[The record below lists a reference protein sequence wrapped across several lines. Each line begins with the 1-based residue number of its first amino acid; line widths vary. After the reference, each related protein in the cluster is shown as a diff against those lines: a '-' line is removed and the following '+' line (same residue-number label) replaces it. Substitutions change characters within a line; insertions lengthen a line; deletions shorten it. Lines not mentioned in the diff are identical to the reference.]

1 MSRAGRPPAN
11 YRTSWGEIIIGLS
24 RGTDLRWRIIK
35 TGQKFTEHDET
46 LAIKKFKELVA
57 GQESKATLTIPDVG
71 DAMTL
76 RPSSFGVTLDA
87 QENAIEHTLDYR
99 ITETAVW
106 SWLREQLIK
115 DPVNASVKLGIP
127 EIRNLSAI
135 KVDKDIPLSDLISE
149 YLKRQHNKRTSI
161 QSVQAFKKF
170 MKFTQV
176 KSVMEMTTDK
186 LLGWQQYIDASNL
199 LPTTK
204 TYYYSRI
211 KIILSNG
218 IKYGFNANVLRQALD
233 RCRVLFTADTH
244 SKKNPTPIS
253 RDDFHKLLNAANNQF
268 KAILLVSLNCCLHLG
283 ETMALTWDEFDL
295 QRKCHISSRKKTGIT
310 RAAMLWEETIQAL
323 RGVRKTHSPDV
334 FVSYHGTRY
343 NRATAGNLFS
353 KLRIKADVSATVKFD
368 DIRDGAYTAATLCG
382 HDSERLS
389 RLLAGHSNYGLMD
402 NYVKR
407 NPEMVKPATDAVYKH
422 YFG

>member
-46 LAIKKFKELVA
+46 LAIKKFREMTSSHKPM
-57 GQESKATLTIPDVG
+57 ATLTVVDPVDPLV
-71 DAMTL
+71 L
-76 RPSSFGVTLDA
+76 RPVSFSTLLD
-87 QENAIEHTLDYR
+87 ENENKIESTFDYR
-99 ITETAVW
+99 IDETAVW
-106 SWLREQLIK
+106 SWVKQQLIN
-115 DPVNASVKLGIP
+115 DPITVSVKLGIP

-135 KVDKDIPLSDLISE
+135 KVEKDIQLSELLAE
-149 YLKRQHNKRTSI
+149 YLKRQPNKRTSRH
-161 QSVQAFKKF
+161 SGQAFEKF
-170 MKFTQV
+170 MKVVQV
-176 KSVMEMTTDK
+176 TSVMEMTTEK
-186 LLGWQQYIDASNL
+186 LLEYRQKIESSNL
-199 LPTTK
+199 SPSTK
-204 TYYYSRI
+204 NYYFSRV

-233 RCRVLFTADTH
+233 RCRVLFT
-244 SKKNPTPIS
+244 SEKQPPKNPTPIS
-253 RDDFHKLLNAANNQF
+253 REDFHKLFNSANSQF
-268 KAILLVSLNCCLHLG
+268 KAILLISLNCCLHLG
-283 ETMALTWDEFDL
+283 ETMALTWDEFDVK
-295 QRKCHISSRKKTGIT
+295 RRCHISSRRKTGIA
-310 RAAMLWEETIQAL
+310 RAAMLWDETLTAL
-323 RGVRKTHSPDV
+323 QGVRKTNSPYV
-334 FVSYHGTRY
+334 FVSYHGSKY

-353 KLRIKADVSATVKFD
+353 ELRDKAGVSAAVKFD

-382 HDSERLS
+382 QDSERLS

-402 NYVKR
+402 SYVKR

>member
-1 MSRAGRPPAN
+1 M
-11 YRTSWGEIIIGLS
+11 
-24 RGTDLRWRIIK
+24 
-35 TGQKFTEHDET
+35 
-46 LAIKKFKELVA
+46 
-57 GQESKATLTIPDVG
+57 
-71 DAMTL
+71 
-76 RPSSFGVTLDA
+76 
-87 QENAIEHTLDYR
+87 
-99 ITETAVW
+99 
-106 SWLREQLIK
+106 
-115 DPVNASVKLGIP
+115 KLGIP

-244 SKKNPTPIS
+244 SKKNPTPI
-253 RDDFHKLLNAANNQF
+253 
-268 KAILLVSLNCCLHLG
+268 
-283 ETMALTWDEFDL
+283 
-295 QRKCHISSRKKTGIT
+295 
-310 RAAMLWEETIQAL
+310 
-323 RGVRKTHSPDV
+323 
-334 FVSYHGTRY
+334 Y
-343 NRATAGNLFS
+343 
-353 KLRIKADVSATVKFD
+353 
-368 DIRDGAYTAATLCG
+368 
-382 HDSERLS
+382 
-389 RLLAGHSNYGLMD
+389 
-402 NYVKR
+402 
-407 NPEMVKPATDAVYKH
+407 
-422 YFG
+422 